1 MNRILLALFAAAFF
15 PSGNLLAQSQQP
27 TNNPPSESMPPETQ
41 APPAGQPAATS
52 TATPG
57 NAAAAARASAAPRLA
72 SGSVIPVELTKS
84 VDAKKVKAGDEV
96 VAKVTQDLR
105 NNAGTVVVAK
115 DTKVVGHVTEAQA
128 RNKEQKE
135 SEVAI
140 AFDHMIPQN
149 GESVEMPMSIQ
160 AVIAPQNS
168 NSANAS
174 GGQQSAQPASSPV
187 PNTGGSANGRA
198 GMAGTTQPAMSIPQD
213 TATPAGAST
222 GNQAQQ
228 PITGNTRGVVGI
240 SNLNLAAAPDA
251 RQGSVLSSEKNNVKL
266 DDGILL
272 LLRVN

>member
-1 MNRILLALFAAAFF
+1 MRIGSYRSAVSKETVMNRILLALFAAAFF

-160 AVIAPQNS
+160 AVIAP
-168 NSANAS
+168 
-174 GGQQSAQPASSPV
+174 
-187 PNTGGSANGRA
+187 
-198 GMAGTTQPAMSIPQD
+198 
-213 TATPAGAST
+213 
-222 GNQAQQ
+222 
-228 PITGNTRGVVGI
+228 
-240 SNLNLAAAPDA
+240 
-251 RQGSVLSSEKNNVKL
+251 
-266 DDGILL
+266 
-272 LLRVN
+272 